1 MVQGSFRTQACFWS
15 GLIHRVW
22 DWLRKLAPLF
32 LTNQLLE
39 KLKKNYWLLRVFP
52 RLHIYICTWLDWS
65 MLFVHFCTI
74 PCKEFFGGYVI
85 QKSCMRTYFCYFWK
99 IVFYHTAFSLTLA
112 VQNMWL
118 LIQQQAYAVP
128 RKSWDLAILLIGKLQ
143 RSYFQRGRNFGN
155 QSDEKSRT

>member
-1 MVQGSFRTQACFWS
+1 
-15 GLIHRVW
+15 
-22 DWLRKLAPLF
+22 
-32 LTNQLLE
+32 
-39 KLKKNYWLLRVFP
+39 
-52 RLHIYICTWLDWS
+52 
-65 MLFVHFCTI
+65 
-74 PCKEFFGGYVI
+74 
-85 QKSCMRTYFCYFWK
+85 MRTYFCYFWK